1 MTDPKAEFY
10 QGYLELLNSQH
21 LVEGDLDYS
30 ILNKY
35 IDIFEDLD
43 RIGSSAISIF
53 DFYKRDH
60 SFISAKYQTI
70 FGWDMERV
78 NNEGIEYTNSL
89 IHPDD
94 LTLLLQSGNYFL
106 KMAFE
111 LPVAERKN
119 YKLWSEYRMK
129 NPEGV
134 YVRVIEQQ
142 MFLEGD
148 KKGNIWLALGLLD
161 LSPNQNEAETFQCRA
176 INTKTNN
183 LYLFPP
189 QELSNSAN
197 LSKREIEILK
207 LISKGLISKQIADM
221 LYISV
226 NTVNTHRQRIIE
238 KLGVNN
244 TAEALNLMNSLKII

>member
-1 MTDPKAEFY
+1 MTDPQAEFY

-21 LVEGDLDYS
+21 LVEEDLDYS

-35 IDIFEDLD
+35 IDIFENLEK
-43 RIGSSAISIF
+43 ISNSAISVF

-60 SFISAKYQTI
+60 SYVSTKYGTI
-70 FGWDMERV
+70 FGWDMDRV
-78 NNEGIEYTNSL
+78 HKEGIEYTNTL

-94 LTLLLQSGNYFL
+94 LTLLIQSGNYFL
-106 KMAFE
+106 RMIFE
-111 LPVAERKN
+111 LPPSERKD

-129 NPEGV
+129 NPEGA

-161 LSPNQNEAETFQCRA
+161 LSPNQSKTETFQCRA

-189 QELSNSAN
+189 EELSHSAN

-207 LISKGLISKQIADM
+207 LISKGLISKQIADI

>member
-1 MTDPKAEFY
+1 MTDPRAEFY
-10 QGYLELLNSQH
+10 QGYVELLNSQQ
-21 LVEGDLDYS
+21 LVEEDLDYT
-30 ILNKY
+30 ILKKY
-35 IDIFEDLD
+35 IDIFENLD

-60 SFISAKYQTI
+60 SFVSGKYATI
-70 FGWDMERV
+70 FGWDMDRV
-78 NNEGIEYTNSL
+78 RKEGIEYTNTL

-94 LTLLLQSGNYFL
+94 LILLLQSGNYFL

-111 LPVAERKN
+111 LPLNERKD

-129 NPEGV
+129 NPDGV

-142 MFLEGD
+142 MFLEAD

-161 LSPNQNEAETFQCRA
+161 LSPNQSETEIFQCRA

-189 QELSNSAN
+189 EELNNSSN
-197 LSKREIEILK
+197 LSRREIEILK

-244 TAEALNLMNSLKII
+244 TAEALNLMNSLKLI

>member
-1 MTDPKAEFY
+1 MTNPLAEFY
-10 QGYLELLNSQH
+10 QGYIELLNSQNI
-21 LVEGDLDYS
+21 VSEDLDYT
-30 ILNKY
+30 ILDRY
-35 IDIFEDLD
+35 INIFESLD
-43 RIGSSAISIF
+43 RIGSSAISVF

-60 SFISAKYQTI
+60 SFVSAKHGTI
-70 FGWDMERV
+70 FGWDMDRV
-78 NNEGIEYTNSL
+78 HKEGVEYTNTL

-94 LTLLLQSGNYFL
+94 LILLMQSGNYFL
-106 KMAFE
+106 RMAFE
-111 LPVAERKN
+111 LPTEERKH
-119 YKLWSEYRMK
+119 YKLWTEYRMK
-129 NPEGV
+129 NSVGA

-161 LSPNQNEAETFQCRA
+161 LSPNQSETETFQCRA
-176 INTKTNN
+176 INTKTNS

-189 QELSNSAN
+189 EELSNSAN